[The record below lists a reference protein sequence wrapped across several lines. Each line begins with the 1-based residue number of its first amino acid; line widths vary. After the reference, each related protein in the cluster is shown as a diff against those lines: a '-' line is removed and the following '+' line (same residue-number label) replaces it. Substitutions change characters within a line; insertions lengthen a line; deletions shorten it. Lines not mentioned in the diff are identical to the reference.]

1 MKSLANNLREAVYK
15 IMSAFHTLTGCYYI
29 VPFFGQCKYSIF
41 KNIQKHSNAK
51 RLLLSLNIEGF
62 KVPDFIDSHRTQ
74 STLKMKIMSANFVT
88 LGVCMLIFWYLKV
101 RFAVSALTS
110 SEPSVLR
117 LLILCDHIFL
127 AIKGSKNNCLIES
140 VR

>member
-1 MKSLANNLREAVYK
+1 MYK

-62 KVPDFIDSHRTQ
+62 KVPDFIDFIIYILYKRSRSEKVAAQ
-74 STLKMKIMSANFVT
+74 SKYVT
-88 LGVCMLIFWYLKV
+88 
-101 RFAVSALTS
+101 
-110 SEPSVLR
+110 
-117 LLILCDHIFL
+117 
-127 AIKGSKNNCLIES
+127 AIKTRKIGKKTFNDI
-140 VR
+140 R